1 MNPQLKTALLLILG
15 VVAIAGLIAAIIY
28 LRQRLFTKTEPIVL
42 SS

>member
-15 VVAIAGLIAAIIY
+15 VLALAGLIAALFY
-28 LRQRLFTKTEPIVL
+28 MRQRLFTKTEPIVL